1 MSEVRPVPEGFH
13 TITAHLTVADAAKAI
28 AFYTEAFGAEEV
40 VRMPGPGGKVMH
52 AEMSLGDS
60 RLLLNDEFPDVDVR
74 GPAAIGGTPVTLHLY
89 VPDIDAFVARAEKA
103 GAKVTLPVQDTFWG
117 DRYGRLED
125 PFGHSWAVATRTK
138 NMTLH
143 EMREASRKAMEG

>member
-28 AFYTEAFGAEEV
+28 EWYTEALGAEEV
-40 VRMPGPGGKVMH
+40 VRMPGPGGTVMH

-60 RLLLNDEFPDVDVR
+60 RMLLNDEFPDMGVR
-74 GPAAIGGTPVTLHLY
+74 GPASLGGTPVTMHLY
-89 VPDIDAFVARAEKA
+89 VPDVDALVARAEKA
-103 GAKVTLPVQDTFWG
+103 GAKVTLEVQDTFWG
-117 DRYGRLED
+117 DRYGRFED

-138 NMTLH
+138 NMTLN
-143 EMREASRKAMEG
+143 EMREASRKAMGG